1 MTHQNFSQSKCH
13 NGPKKLPCESKFIRY
28 TQKFLESLSRCLS
41 SNNHLSLVV
50 RPWLQC
56 LLFPIFGA
64 VRHCQGGELGDPREG
79 GDDIPGL
86 TRRCTVLVYLKIGYP
101 NYPIPLVD
109 DDFPKMGIGVGYIS
123 YFETHSYSSKMGFV
137 ENVWDIQPQIATKR

>member
-1 MTHQNFSQSKCH
+1 LEQSDTARAVNWEIHAK
-13 NGPKKLPCESKFIRY
+13 EEMI
-28 TQKFLESLSRCLS
+28 FL
-41 SNNHLSLVV
+41 
-50 RPWLQC
+50 
-56 LLFPIFGA
+56 
-64 VRHCQGGELGDPREG
+64 
-79 GDDIPGL
+79 DD
-86 TRRCTVLVYLKIGYP
+86 LKIGYP